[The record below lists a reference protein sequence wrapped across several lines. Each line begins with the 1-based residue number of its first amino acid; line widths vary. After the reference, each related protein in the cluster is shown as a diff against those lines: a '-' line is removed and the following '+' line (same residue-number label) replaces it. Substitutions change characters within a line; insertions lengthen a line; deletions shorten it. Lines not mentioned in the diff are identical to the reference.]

1 MKTSRICSIIS
12 NNFVTK
18 DTFLMNVAFDEVP
31 QPGQFLM
38 LSKTDG
44 LSEPFLPRPISVF
57 DWNDGV
63 LSLLVKVVGKGTK
76 MLSGMKTGEKIRIT
90 GYLGNSFPDTTG
102 TLLCIGGGIG
112 VAPLFYTAKISKAA
126 KKHFILGFRDKDSV
140 LMEEKFRELGEVTIV
155 TDDGSCG
162 LKKYPHE
169 VLETLIDKG
178 FEPNLICTCGPLI
191 MMDCVEKTCEKYG
204 ITELYKSYETTMGC
218 GIGACLGCRINTPG
232 GSFLVCKEGPVFKAN
247 RREK

>member
-1 MKTSRICSIIS
+1 
-12 NNFVTK
+12 
-18 DTFLMNVAFDEVP
+18 MNVGFDEVP
-31 QPGQFLM
+31 QAGQFLM

-44 LSEPFLPRPISVF
+44 LTMPFLPRPISVF

-76 MLSGMKTGEKIRIT
+76 MLSEMRPGEKIRIT

-126 KKHFILGFRDKDSV
+126 KKSFILGFRDKDSV

-169 VLETLIDKG
+169 VLETLIDKR
-178 FEPNLICTCGPLI
+178 FEPSLICTCGPLI
-191 MMDCVEKTCEKYG
+191 MMECVEKTCGKSG

-218 GIGACLGCRINTPG
+218 GIGACLGCRIEAAG
-232 GSFLVCKEGPVFKAN
+232 GSFLVCKEGPVFKS
-247 RREK
+247 K

>member
-1 MKTSRICSIIS
+1 MKTSKICSIIS

-18 DTFLMNVAFDEVP
+18 DTFLMNIAFDEIP

-38 LSKTDG
+38 LSKPDG
-44 LSEPFLPRPISVF
+44 LMDPFLPRPISVF

-63 LSLLVKVVGKGTK
+63 LSLLIKVVGKGTK
-76 MLSGMKTGEKIRIT
+76 MLPEMKPGEKLRIT

-126 KKHFILGFRDKDSV
+126 EKRFIFGFRDKDSV
-140 LMEEKFRELGEVTIV
+140 LLKEKFEELGEVIIT

-169 VLETLIDKG
+169 VLETLLDKG
-178 FEPNLICTCGPLI
+178 FKPDMICTCGPVI
-191 MMDCVEKTCEKYG
+191 MMDCVEKVFAKYG
-204 ITELYKSYETTMGC
+204 VGELYKSYESTMGC
-218 GIGACLGCRINTPG
+218 GIGACLGCRIETTG
-232 GSFLVCKEGPVFKAN
+232 GSFLVCKEGPVFRSNGRKQ
-247 RREK
+247 

>member
-1 MKTSRICSIIS
+1 MKTSKICSIVS
-12 NNFVTK
+12 NVFVTK

-31 QPGQFLM
+31 QAGQFLM

-44 LSEPFLPRPISVF
+44 LTMPFLPRPISVF
-57 DWNDGV
+57 DWNDGL
-63 LSLLVKVVGKGTK
+63 LSLLIKVVGKGTK
-76 MLSGMKTGEKIRIT
+76 MLSEMRPGEKIRIT

-112 VAPLFYTAKISKAA
+112 IAPLFYTAKISKAA
-126 KKHFILGFRDKDSV
+126 QKHFILGFRDKDSV

-155 TDDGSCG
+155 TDDGSFG

-169 VLETLIDKG
+169 VLEAMLEKG
-178 FEPNLICTCGPLI
+178 SAPSEICTCGPLI
-191 MMDCVEKTCEKYG
+191 MMECVEKTCKKFNLE
-204 ITELYKSYETTMGC
+204 ELYKSYETMMGC

-232 GSFLVCKEGPVFKAN
+232 GSFLVCKEGPVFKS
-247 RREK
+247 K

>member
-1 MKTSRICSIIS
+1 MKTSKICSIVS
-12 NNFVTK
+12 NVFVTK
-18 DTFLMNVAFDEVP
+18 DTFLMNVEFDEVP
-31 QPGQFLM
+31 QAGQFLM

-44 LSEPFLPRPISVF
+44 PTMPFLPRPISVF

-76 MLSGMKTGEKIRIT
+76 MLSEMKPGEKIRIT

-112 VAPLFYTAKISKAA
+112 AAPLFYTAKISKAA

-155 TDDGSCG
+155 TDDGSFG

-169 VLETLIDKG
+169 VLEAMLEKG
-178 FEPNLICTCGPLI
+178 SAPSEICTCGPLI
-191 MMDCVEKTCEKYG
+191 MMECVEKTCKKFNLE
-204 ITELYKSYETTMGC
+204 ELYKSYETMMGC

-232 GSFLVCKEGPVFKAN
+232 GSFLVCKEGPVFKS
-247 RREK
+247 K

>member
-1 MKTSRICSIIS
+1 
-12 NNFVTK
+12 
-18 DTFLMNVAFDEVP
+18 MNVAFDEVP

-76 MLSGMKTGEKIRIT
+76 MLSGMKAGEKIRIT
-90 GYLGNSFPDTTG
+90 GYLGNSFPNTTG

-169 VLETLIDKG
+169 VLETLLDKG
-178 FEPNLICTCGPLI
+178 FEPNEISTCGPLI
-191 MMDCVEKTCEKYG
+191 MMDFVEKTCEKYG

-218 GIGACLGCRINTPG
+218 GIGACLGCRIGTPG
-232 GSFLVCKEGPVFKAN
+232 GSFLVCKEGPVFKFKTN

>member
-1 MKTSRICSIIS
+1 MKTSKICSIIS
-12 NNFVTK
+12 NNFITK
-18 DTFLMNVAFDEVP
+18 DTFLMNVAFDEIP

-57 DWNDGV
+57 DWDEGV

-76 MLSGMKTGEKIRIT
+76 MLSKMKAGEKIRIT
-90 GYLGNSFPDTTG
+90 GYLGNNFPDTTG

-126 KKHFILGFRDKDSV
+126 KKHLILGFRDKDSV
-140 LMEEKFRELGEVTIV
+140 LMEEKFRELGEVLIV
-155 TDDGSCG
+155 TDDGSYG

-169 VLETLIDKG
+169 VLETLLDNG
-178 FEPNLICTCGPLI
+178 FEPSEVCTCGPLI
-191 MMDCVEKTCEKYG
+191 MMDFIEKTCEKFG

-218 GIGACLGCRINTPG
+218 GIGACLGCRITTPG
-232 GSFLVCKEGPVFKAN
+232 GSFLVCKEGPVFKTN

>member
-1 MKTSRICSIIS
+1 MKTSRICPIIS

-18 DTFLMNVAFDEVP
+18 DTFLMNVAFDEIP

-76 MLSGMKTGEKIRIT
+76 MLSGMKQGEKLRIT

-126 KKHFILGFRDKDSV
+126 EKHFILGFRDKSSV

-155 TDDGSCG
+155 TDDGSLG

-169 VLETLIDKG
+169 VLETFLDKG
-178 FEPNLICTCGPLI
+178 FEPNEICTCGPLI
-191 MMDCVEKTCEKYG
+191 MMDLVEKVCEKYG

-218 GIGACLGCRINTPG
+218 GIGACLGCRIETSG
-232 GSFLVCKEGPVFKAN
+232 GSFLVCKEGPVFKTN